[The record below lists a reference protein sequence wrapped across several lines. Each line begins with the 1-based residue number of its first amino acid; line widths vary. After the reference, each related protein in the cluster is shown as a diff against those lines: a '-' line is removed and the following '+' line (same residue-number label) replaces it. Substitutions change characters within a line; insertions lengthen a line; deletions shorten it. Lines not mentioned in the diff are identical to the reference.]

1 MFGRFGRAQTRMK
14 AMCAAGFASL
24 LVVMSPFSAG
34 AVPSIDNS
42 DPLVISDELQDVMP
56 IDNVDNSDVETST
69 DEPQVDD
76 LVDPEVSELE
86 TTDSVDPA
94 DAVEVNAL
102 DGLLAETNGL
112 LNSLMATTS
121 GDIPFTLDEPHIKWE
136 VKAGDDYVGG
146 ATVEVKGPRT
156 STRWLIWET
165 VSWGTPWTV
174 KDCVADDG
182 NCDGYWDQDPNPG
195 KFAIAERKIGTGSA
209 AIEHGEVFAIR
220 PLSEDAP
227 AGYEW
232 VTPTNSWSEMSSN
245 SNTMPTSQWPRSQPG
260 YLFPTPLEVGEGASL
275 TWKVTHN
282 GMPVGGGIVE
292 LSAGGTSQTKE
303 LRIRDCVEAPCAPVS
318 MDMDPEPGSFKV
330 SMLYKPT
337 ASGFDIEKVSRSL
350 SYTVTPADSP
360 VGYSWRNES
369 SISTS
374 SVGGAGARYL
384 GELPLQTASTM
395 SWSVL
400 GPGNSPVGNATVR
413 VQQRSG
419 WSWIGDYYVTDC
431 AEAPCHPT
439 SMDQDPRPGHF
450 KLDSLREFDGTKQ
463 VSHQIDPAARYRV
476 IPAGSI
482 NGYTWRS
489 TSPVESSG
497 SFQNGHLELPDL
509 LVSSR
514 ASSSQVCVDPG
525 TTYFS
530 LERINSNGARILQL
544 SYNSAETSINS
555 STNTV
560 SNSSLSALVEPN
572 QTPNALGVTPTG
584 IFYFTGQIGNSDN
597 TSMRNTTVYR
607 FDPSVDRAP
616 YPVFNMDLLS
626 PTTGT
631 VVSGDATVY
640 QGREEFYYAYYSNS
654 PESGAIRFHLYRYSH
669 GNGARTGEVKHIDVQ
684 KPSDF
689 GDSMNGDFSFDAQN
703 NIQFIVSNHNGYSVS
718 GSVNSQDF
726 LNEPSAHSLPEVQT
740 ITGTGQASSVRGGVN
755 GNSGINGV
763 TYTANGR
770 AIIQQSGNNRNSL
783 VDLPSLNTTGS
794 RNFTGRSLVDLAGC
808 AKPTTVTVKKEL
820 TGDRVNAD
828 DQFQLNAER
837 SAGSTRDQFASVTTT
852 GGATGMQKEQVGPFV
867 TTLNGTFKASETF
880 VNANKEDY
888 TTTWACYPQEVNGN
902 LGEAFAHGEG
912 TNLQFALSGSEKP
925 AAVTP
930 GSNLVCIFTNS
941 PQREQLIVSKTSNPA
956 SGEAVNEE
964 QIIKYDLV
972 FDNSTGTLP
981 AQVDH
986 IDYLADVVDDAFFV
1000 DAEGNKL
1007 LDKPEV
1013 TVDGENLE
1021 AEWATTDTQLHIKG
1035 SVPASGKST
1044 VSYQVKVKPNSMNIE
1059 TRRSAENNAGFYVQN
1074 FLAKADVV
1082 LPKFCTSEVE
1092 EGVYCVIHPV
1102 NAWTIYK
1109 DSKPA
1114 SGARLHEGGN
1124 AHYRLVAEKLT
1135 PQTTIDN
1142 LVITDDL
1149 TNVFKTA
1156 GFAPDAAVPGG
1167 ALSRGVYFFDAQNN
1181 SLDATGDSTINAD
1194 ILEPGQAAYPGTDD
1208 SLVPTF
1214 NGERW
1219 ILETQPLAV
1228 PKNAER
1234 VELWFAV
1241 EAGNKKQ
1248 IPGTW
1253 PKNDSDI
1260 EQTPTMGSKF
1270 TNYVTATAS
1279 QNPAVCVTGQVV
1291 GDPNAS
1297 GMDPNFPINCQV
1309 THELQA
1315 NYFTIRKDAQGPGV
1329 DQVNLNEYGDVAN
1342 SDYGFDKTGMW
1353 NMVGHKF
1360 EIRDNNNGQPSELP
1374 SVKLC
1379 RAEYNPSTG
1388 WDGSTWISDAT
1399 NADWGENSGTLAAIK
1414 QWNNENPDNELPL
1427 CALIYEQGNIDDLG
1441 ASTAGGQTGRWR
1453 SENLEAGEYW
1463 LVETKAPTHQ
1473 INRDGKQKRAV
1484 PGVQLLAEPIAFTVW
1499 PDAEGESPSAGGA
1512 MYGRGQLDVSPDG
1525 SFTDWQE
1532 RCIPGDNVG
1541 ERPTACVNP
1550 TGYLMLVKDVTTIT
1564 LPLSGG
1570 KYLEAITIAG
1580 SVLLVLAGIG
1590 IFVWRRRE

>member
-14 AMCAAGFASL
+14 VMCAAGFASL

-42 DPLVISDELQDVMP
+42 DPLVISDELQDAMP
-56 IDNVDNSDVETST
+56 IDSVDNSDVETFT

-76 LVDPEVSELE
+76 LVDVEPTEIEA
-86 TTDSVDPA
+86 TDSVDPA
-94 DAVEVNAL
+94 GVDEVDAL

-112 LNSLMATTS
+112 VNSLMATTS
-121 GDIPFTLDEPHIKWE
+121 GDIPFTLDVPHIKWE

-146 ATVEVKGPRT
+146 ATIEVKGPRT
-156 STRWLIWET
+156 STRWLFWET

-195 KFAIAERKIGTGSA
+195 KFAIAERKIGTGSV
-209 AIEHGEVFAIR
+209 AIEHGNVFAIM
-220 PLSEDAP
+220 PSTSDTP

-232 VTPTNSWSEMSSN
+232 VTSTDSWIEMSSN
-245 SNTMPTSQWPRSQPG
+245 SNTMLTSQWPSSQPG
-260 YLFPTPLEVGEGASL
+260 YLFPTPLELGEGASL

-282 GMPVGGGIVE
+282 GESVGGSVVE
-292 LSAGGTSQTKE
+292 LSASGTSSSTV
-303 LRIRDCVEAPCAPVS
+303 RVRDCVEAPCAPVS

-330 SMLYKPT
+330 SKLYQPT
-337 ASGFDIEKVSRSL
+337 ASGFDIEDVSRTL
-350 SYTVTPADSP
+350 RYTVKPVDSP
-360 VGYSWRNES
+360 VGYSWQNS
-369 SISTS
+369 NASISTTS
-374 SVGGAGARYL
+374 TGAAGARYL
-384 GELPLQTASTM
+384 GELALQTSATM

-400 GPGNSPVGNATVR
+400 GPGNNPVGNATVR
-413 VQQRSG
+413 VQERSG
-419 WSWIGDYYVTDC
+419 RNWTGDYYVTDC
-431 AEAPCHPT
+431 AEAPCHPE

-450 KLDSLREFDGTKQ
+450 KLDTLRGLNGSTQTVVQ
-463 VSHQIDPAARYRV
+463 VNSSTRYRIEPV
-476 IPAGSI
+476 GSI
-482 NGYTWRS
+482 NGYGWRS

-509 LVSSR
+509 QVSNR
-514 ASSSQVCVDPG
+514 ATSSQVCVDPG

-530 LERINSNGARILQL
+530 LQQLTNSARIYQL
-544 SYNSAETSINS
+544 GYNTAETRISNS
-555 STNTV
+555 VSEV
-560 SNSSLSALVEPN
+560 SNSLLSSLVGSGQSV
-572 QTPNALGVTPTG
+572 NALGITPTG
-584 IFYFTGQIGNSDN
+584 IFYFTGQVGNSSN
-597 TSMRNTTVYR
+597 NETMRNTTVYR

-616 YPVFNMDLLS
+616 YPVVNMDLLS

-631 VVSGDATVY
+631 VVSGDATVF

-654 PESGAIRFHLYRYSH
+654 PVNGAIRFHLYRYSH
-669 GNGARTGEVKHIDVQ
+669 GNGERTGEVKHIDVD
-684 KPSDF
+684 KPAGF

-703 NIQFIVSNHNGYSVS
+703 NIQFIVSNHSGYSVS

-726 LNEPSAHSLPEVQT
+726 LNEPSAHSLAEVQT
-740 ITGTGQASSVRGGVN
+740 ISGTGQASTVGGN
-755 GNSGINGV
+755 AGINGV

-783 VDLPSLNTTGS
+783 VDLPRLEASGS
-794 RNFTGRSLVDLAGC
+794 QTFSGGTLVDLAGC

-820 TGDRVNAD
+820 TGDRVDAD

-837 SAGSTRDQFASVTTT
+837 SVGNTRDQFASVTTA
-852 GGATGMQKEQVGPFV
+852 GDSIGMQKEQVGPFV

-888 TTTWACYPQEVNGN
+888 ATTWACYPQDSGGN
-902 LGEAFAHGEG
+902 LGVAFAEGTG
-912 TNLQFALSGSEKP
+912 TNLEFALSGSGKP

-930 GSNLVCIFTNS
+930 GSNLVCIFSNS
-941 PQREQLIVSKTSNPA
+941 PQREQLIVSKTSDPS
-956 SGEAVNEE
+956 SGDSVNEG
-964 QIIKYDLV
+964 QILTYELA
-972 FDNSTGTLP
+972 FDNTTGTLP
-981 AQVDH
+981 ALVDH
-986 IDYLADVVDDAFFV
+986 LDYLSDVVDDAVFV
-1000 DAEGNKL
+1000 DAQGVQL
-1007 LDKPEV
+1007 SHGPEV
-1013 TVDGENLE
+1013 SVDGAQLDV
-1021 AEWATTDTQLHIKG
+1021 EWATTNMQLRIRG
-1035 SVPASGKST
+1035 SVPAGEKSM
-1044 VSYQVKVKPNSMNIE
+1044 VSYQVKVKPNSMNLE
-1059 TRRSAENNAGFYVQN
+1059 ARRSDENNVGFYVQN
-1074 FLAKADVV
+1074 FLAKADIVP
-1082 LPKFCTSEVE
+1082 PKFCTSEVE
-1092 EGVYCVIHPV
+1092 EGVYCAIHPV

-1114 SGARLHEGGN
+1114 NGARLHEGGN
-1124 AHYRLVAEKLT
+1124 AHYRIVAEKLT

-1181 SLDATGDSTINAD
+1181 SLAATENSAINAD
-1194 ILEPGQAAYPGTDD
+1194 ITGTATNAVAAYPGTDQ
-1208 SLVPTF
+1208 SLIPTQI
-1214 NGERW
+1214 GQRW

-1241 EAGNKKQ
+1241 EAADKKQ
-1248 IPGTW
+1248 IPGAW
-1253 PKNDSDI
+1253 PLNGFGN
-1260 EQTPTMGSKF
+1260 EQAPTMGSKF

-1279 QNPAVCVTGQVV
+1279 SNPAVCVTGEVI
-1291 GDPNAS
+1291 GDPNVS
-1297 GMDPNFPINCQV
+1297 GVDPSFPINCQV

-1360 EIRDNNNGQPSELP
+1360 EIRDNINGQPSEFP

-1388 WDGSTWISDAT
+1388 WDGSQWISDTT
-1399 NADWGENSGTLAAIK
+1399 NADWGENSATLEAIK
-1414 QWNNENPDNELPL
+1414 KWNNEHPDNELPL
-1427 CALIYEQGNIDDLG
+1427 CGLIYEQGDIDNLD
-1441 ASTAGGQTGRWR
+1441 ASIAGGQTGRWR
-1453 SENLEAGEYW
+1453 SENLNAGQYW

-1473 INRDGKQKRAV
+1473 ISTNGGQKRAV

-1541 ERPTACVNP
+1541 DRPTACVNP